1 MITPKN
7 DLERTYADLESHHI
21 EGFAYHGDTQ
31 FYVPLI
37 SHITGNLWT
46 GGCYNDVRLPDDF
59 KFVVSL
65 YEWERYSIGP
75 DTVRFEV
82 EMYDSTEDLD
92 DVKILGLGRMVN
104 GLLESGKTLIH
115 CQAGLNR
122 SSLVAATA
130 LILQGFAPREAI
142 DLLRERRSDAVL
154 CNPTFEA
161 WLRGR
166 HQA

>member
-1 MITPKN
+1 MTTN
-7 DLERTYADLESHHI
+7 SHLGSMYADLASHHI
-21 EGFAYHGDTQ
+21 EGFAYHGNTQ

-37 SHITGNLWT
+37 SHIEGNLWT

-59 KFVVSL
+59 KFVISL
-65 YEWERYSIGP
+65 YQWERYAIGP

-92 DVKILGLGRMVN
+92 DTKILGLGRMLN
-104 GLLESGKTLIH
+104 GLLESGKTLVH

-122 SSLVAATA
+122 SSLIAATA
-130 LILQGFAPREAI
+130 LILQGRSPEESI
-142 DLLRERRSDAVL
+142 DLLRTKRSDAVL

-161 WLRGR
+161 WLRAR
-166 HQA
+166 

>member
-1 MITPKN
+1 MTALS
-7 DLERTYADLESHHI
+7 DAERMEADLASHHI

-31 FYVPLI
+31 FHVPLV

-65 YEWERYSIGP
+65 YQWERYAIGP
-75 DTVRFEV
+75 DTVRFEI

-104 GLLESGKTLIH
+104 GLLESGKTLVH

-122 SSLVAATA
+122 SSLIAGTA
-130 LILQGFAPREAI
+130 LFLQGWSPSEAI
-142 DLLRERRSDAVL
+142 DLLRQQRSDAVL

-166 HQA
+166 AHS